1 MKVMGML
8 VVSLRGV
15 VEIIKLNDELLVLKI
30 EDIDW
35 LNYIGMMDIVL
46 QHLRKA

>member
-15 VEIIKLNDELLVLKI
+15 VEIIKLKDELLVLKI
-30 EDIDW
+30 EHMDW

-46 QHLRKA
+46 QHLSKA

>member
-15 VEIIKLNDELLVLKI
+15 VEIIKLKDELLVLKI
-30 EDIDW
+30 EH
-35 LNYIGMMDIVL
+35 MD
-46 QHLRKA
+46 

>member
-8 VVSLRGV
+8 IVSLRGV
-15 VEIIKLNDELLVLKI
+15 VEIIKLKDELLVLKI

>member
-15 VEIIKLNDELLVLKI
+15 VQIIKLKDELLVLKI
-30 EDIDW
+30 EH
-35 LNYIGMMDIVL
+35 MD
-46 QHLRKA
+46 

>member
-15 VEIIKLNDELLVLKI
+15 VEIIKLKDVLLVLKI
-30 EDIDW
+30 EH
-35 LNYIGMMDIVL
+35 MD
-46 QHLRKA
+46 

>member
-8 VVSLRGV
+8 VVSLRVVVSLRGV

-30 EDIDW
+30 EDTD
-35 LNYIGMMDIVL
+35 
-46 QHLRKA
+46 

>member
-35 LNYIGMMDIVL
+35 LNYIGMVDIVL

>member
-15 VEIIKLNDELLVLKI
+15 VVIIKLKDELLVLKI
-30 EDIDW
+30 EH
-35 LNYIGMMDIVL
+35 MD
-46 QHLRKA
+46 

>member
-8 VVSLRGV
+8 VVSLSGV

-30 EDIDW
+30 EHID
-35 LNYIGMMDIVL
+35 
-46 QHLRKA
+46 